1 MQIMKQ
7 KIVFALMMGIV
18 TTGIVSFTLLGVN
31 RGFAPGFASIWMKS
45 WAIAY
50 VVVIP
55 IILIVSPH
63 VQRIASYL
71 CKEEKY
77 VTQNE

>member
-1 MQIMKQ
+1 MKTMKQ
-7 KIVFALMMGIV
+7 KVVFAMLMGII

-31 RGFAPGFASIWMKS
+31 RGFTPGFALIWMKS

-50 VVVIP
+50 IVVIP
-55 IILIVSPH
+55 IILIVTPH
-63 VQRIASYL
+63 VQRVASYL

-77 VTQNE
+77 ATQNE